1 MRRRK
6 RKRWWK
12 KEEVRG
18 GERWAAGSF
27 SARRS
32 PSLPPSASCP
42 FLSLDKSKNPMLLSP
57 PSLSNVTAHS
67 LQRSGTEADGNTI
80 NPVLLFCLSNSL

>member
-1 MRRRK
+1 VRRRK

-32 PSLPPSASCP
+32 PSLSASCP
-42 FLSLDKSKNPMLLSP
+42 FLSLDKSKNLMLLSL
-57 PSLSNVTAHS
+57 SLSNVTAQS
-67 LQRSGTEADGNTI
+67 AAQRHGGRRKHNESSKALI
-80 NPVLLFCLSNSL
+80 IL